1 MEDIEEMLNGDK
13 EFTVI
18 TDVRKNLI
26 VVKIQTDEKE
36 YIDTIN
42 GDDAIFFKFIMKMV
56 SQAIVNKQENNNARS
71 DEE

>member
-1 MEDIEEMLNGDK
+1 MEDEDIIKEMLNGDK

-56 SQAIVNKQENNNARS
+56 SQAIINKQAGS